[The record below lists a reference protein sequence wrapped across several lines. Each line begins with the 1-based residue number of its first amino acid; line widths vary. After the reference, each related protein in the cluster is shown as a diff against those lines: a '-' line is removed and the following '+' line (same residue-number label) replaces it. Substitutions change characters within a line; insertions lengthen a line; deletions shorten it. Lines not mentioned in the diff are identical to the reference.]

1 MNRIKLIKL
10 NSSFHFNFVEDENRL
25 DSIKDCRVQT
35 EIIYLQIGEIVS
47 HVPFFK

>member
-25 DSIKDCRVQT
+25 DSIIRLSSTDRNNLFTDWRNSLSCSF
-35 EIIYLQIGEIVS
+35 L
-47 HVPFFK
+47 